1 MKTITKLAWSNN
13 RKNRARCVLI
23 ILSIFLTT
31 VLLSAIA
38 TFGYGQIRFQR
49 VNAEEFYGSYYGT
62 YANVKEQQIAEM
74 QKRSEFDRIGRAASV
89 GGIENTRTISMVW
102 MDGETMRLAN
112 MKKQLQEGAFPQQ
125 ENEIAGQ
132 KEMFERLGYPDARPG
147 DTVTV
152 HFRRNMQELYQEKQ
166 FVISGITKSFQEEQ
180 ENQSYTAYVSRA
192 CYEALYASD
201 ERVYNIYFTLAD
213 GVPVNSSDLEMTI
226 KDLAEA
232 CGINPEYAA
241 ENTYFSMWVLDP
253 GIEMITGCVAV
264 ALVVVFFAVLVIYN
278 IYQVGLVQK
287 IQEYGKIR
295 ALGAT
300 KKQMKK
306 LVFREGMMLT
316 VVGVPAGLVVGTAVS
331 VIFQNFW
338 LAQSEV
344 FGSGEAVQVNMVS
357 IPLLLA
363 CAAAAVLTVW
373 IALNR
378 PMKLISR
385 ISPVEAVRFQ
395 GEKKKNRGFRRGRK
409 QVGVPQLTS
418 ANMAMNR
425 KRTAA
430 TILSMG
436 LSCVLFVVAANF
448 TGNVS
453 TEYDARKQV
462 PYGQFQI
469 DLSYSTNDA
478 AYPENNLDMILQND
492 PLDETLVEN
501 IRKLDKVT
509 DVQVRYMMYARDQNG
524 NLASVGVLNREQF
537 EDDAYQGSL
546 KGEVDY
552 DQAAKNGDILYGW
565 SYFIEETGYDLGETV
580 TMTVGDAGGET
591 QFQGVMSGAFG
602 STNYNWILTDQTYEE
617 LGLSGKSIGTI
628 WIDCAPQDCEAVR
641 SELEELLTDKQ
652 HYEMTS
658 YQGAL
663 ATSESTLGSFET
675 LAYGVLLLVGL
686 IAFMNMANTMIISV
700 VTRKREL
707 GVMQALGMTNR
718 QMNRMLRNEGLIF
731 TFGSILISLLVGM
744 PAGYALFCYG
754 RAHGYFG
761 LEVYHV
767 PVAEI
772 FAMVLILGVLQIS
785 LSYIL
790 SRNVKR
796 ESVVERIRYQE

>member
-469 DLSYSTNDA
+469 DLSYSINDS

>member
-23 ILSIFLTT
+23 VLSIFLTT

-62 YANVKEQQIAEM
+62 YANVNEQQIAEM

-89 GGIENTRTISMVW
+89 GGIENTRAISMVW
-102 MDGETMRLAN
+102 MDEETMRLAN
-112 MKKQLQEGAFPQQ
+112 MEKQLQEGAFPQQ

-152 HFRRNMQELYQEKQ
+152 HFRRNMQETYQEKQ
-166 FVISGITKSFQEEQ
+166 FVISGITKSLQEEQ
-180 ENQSYTAYVSRA
+180 ENQSYTAYVFRA
-192 CYEALYASD
+192 CYEALYAPD

-213 GVPVNSSDLEMTI
+213 SVPVNSSDLEMTI
-226 KDLAEA
+226 KDMAEA

-253 GIEMITGCVAV
+253 GMEMITGCVAV

-300 KKQMKK
+300 KQQMKK

-316 VVGVPAGLVVGTAVS
+316 VFGVPAGLVVGTAVS

-373 IALNR
+373 IALKR

-469 DLSYSTNDA
+469 DLSYSINDA

-509 DVQVRYMMYARDQNG
+509 DVQVRYMMYARDQKG

-602 STNYNWILTDQTYEE
+602 STNYDWILTDQTYEE

-641 SELEELLTDKQ
+641 SGLEELLTDKQ

-754 RAHGYFG
+754 REHGYFG

-767 PVAEI
+767 PFAEI
-772 FAMVLILGVLQIS
+772 LAMVLILGVLQIS

>member
-102 MDGETMRLAN
+102 MDEETMRLAN

-344 FGSGEAVQVNMVS
+344 FGSEEAVQVNMVS

-373 IALNR
+373 IALKR

-509 DVQVRYMMYARDQNG
+509 DVQVRYMMYARDQKG

-602 STNYNWILTDQTYEE
+602 STNYDWILTDQTYEE

-767 PVAEI
+767 PFAEI
-772 FAMVLILGVLQIS
+772 LAMVLILGVLQIS

>member
-62 YANVKEQQIAEM
+62 YANVNEQQIAEM

-89 GGIENTRTISMVW
+89 GEIENTRDISMVW
-102 MDGETMRLAN
+102 MDGETMQLAN
-112 MKKQLQEGAFPQQ
+112 MEKQLQEGAFPQQ

-152 HFRRNMQELYQEKQ
+152 HFRRNMQETYQEKQ
-166 FVISGITKSFQEEQ
+166 FVISGITKSLQEEQ

-192 CYEALYASD
+192 CYEALYAPD

-213 GVPVNSSDLEMTI
+213 SVPVNSSDLEMTI
-226 KDLAEA
+226 KDMAEA

-253 GIEMITGCVAV
+253 GMEMITGCVAV

-300 KKQMKK
+300 KRQMKK

-316 VVGVPAGLVVGTAVS
+316 VVGVPA
-331 VIFQNFW
+331 
-338 LAQSEV
+338 
-344 FGSGEAVQVNMVS
+344 
-357 IPLLLA
+357 
-363 CAAAAVLTVW
+363 
-373 IALNR
+373 
-378 PMKLISR
+378 
-385 ISPVEAVRFQ
+385 
-395 GEKKKNRGFRRGRK
+395 
-409 QVGVPQLTS
+409 
-418 ANMAMNR
+418 
-425 KRTAA
+425 
-430 TILSMG
+430 
-436 LSCVLFVVAANF
+436 
-448 TGNVS
+448 
-453 TEYDARKQV
+453 
-462 PYGQFQI
+462 
-469 DLSYSTNDA
+469 
-478 AYPENNLDMILQND
+478 
-492 PLDETLVEN
+492 LDETLVEN

-509 DVQVRYMMYARDQNG
+509 DVQVRYMMYARDQKG

-602 STNYNWILTDQTYEE
+602 STNYDWILTDQTYEQM
-617 LGLSGKSIGTI
+617 GLSGKSIGTI

-707 GVMQALGMTNR
+707 GVMQALGMTSR

-754 RAHGYFG
+754 REHGYFG

-767 PVAEI
+767 PFAEI
-772 FAMVLILGVLQIS
+772 LAMVLILGVLQIS

>member
-23 ILSIFLTT
+23 VLSIFLTT

-62 YANVKEQQIAEM
+62 YANVNEQQIAEM

-89 GGIENTRTISMVW
+89 GEIENTRDISMVW
-102 MDGETMRLAN
+102 MDGETMQLAN
-112 MKKQLQEGAFPQQ
+112 MEKQLQEGAFPQQ

-132 KEMFERLGYPDARPG
+132 KEMFERLGYPNAKPG

-152 HFRRNMQELYQEKQ
+152 HFRRNMQETYQEKQ
-166 FVISGITKSFQEEQ
+166 FVISGITKSLQEEQ

-192 CYEALYASD
+192 CYEALYAPD

-213 GVPVNSSDLEMTI
+213 SVPVNSSDLEMTI
-226 KDLAEA
+226 KDMAEA

-253 GIEMITGCVAV
+253 GMEMITGCVAV

-300 KKQMKK
+300 KRQMKK

-373 IALNR
+373 IALKR

-409 QVGVPQLTS
+409 Q
-418 ANMAMNR
+418 
-425 KRTAA
+425 
-430 TILSMG
+430 
-436 LSCVLFVVAANF
+436 
-448 TGNVS
+448 
-453 TEYDARKQV
+453 
-462 PYGQFQI
+462 
-469 DLSYSTNDA
+469 
-478 AYPENNLDMILQND
+478 
-492 PLDETLVEN
+492 
-501 IRKLDKVT
+501 
-509 DVQVRYMMYARDQNG
+509 
-524 NLASVGVLNREQF
+524 VGVLNREQF

-602 STNYNWILTDQTYEE
+602 STNYDWILTDQTYEE

-754 RAHGYFG
+754 REHGYFG

-767 PVAEI
+767 PFAEI
-772 FAMVLILGVLQIS
+772 LAMVLILGVLQIS

-796 ESVVERIRYQE
+796 ESVMERIRYQE

>member
-23 ILSIFLTT
+23 VLSIFLTT

-62 YANVKEQQIAEM
+62 YANVNEQQIAEM

-89 GGIENTRTISMVW
+89 GGIENTRAISMVW

-152 HFRRNMQELYQEKQ
+152 HFRRNMQETYQEKQ
-166 FVISGITKSFQEEQ
+166 FVISGITKSLQEEQ

-192 CYEALYASD
+192 CYEALYAPD

-213 GVPVNSSDLEMTI
+213 SVPVNSSDLEMTI
-226 KDLAEA
+226 KDMAEA

-253 GIEMITGCVAV
+253 GMEMITGCVAV

-306 LVFREGMMLT
+306 MVFREGMMLT

-373 IALNR
+373 IALKR

-462 PYGQFQI
+462 PYGQF
-469 DLSYSTNDA
+469 
-478 AYPENNLDMILQND
+478 
-492 PLDETLVEN
+492 
-501 IRKLDKVT
+501 
-509 DVQVRYMMYARDQNG
+509 
-524 NLASVGVLNREQF
+524 
-537 EDDAYQGSL
+537 
-546 KGEVDY
+546 
-552 DQAAKNGDILYGW
+552 
-565 SYFIEETGYDLGETV
+565 
-580 TMTVGDAGGET
+580 
-591 QFQGVMSGAFG
+591 
-602 STNYNWILTDQTYEE
+602 
-617 LGLSGKSIGTI
+617 
-628 WIDCAPQDCEAVR
+628 
-641 SELEELLTDKQ
+641 
-652 HYEMTS
+652 
-658 YQGAL
+658 
-663 ATSESTLGSFET
+663 
-675 LAYGVLLLVGL
+675 
-686 IAFMNMANTMIISV
+686 
-700 VTRKREL
+700 
-707 GVMQALGMTNR
+707 
-718 QMNRMLRNEGLIF
+718 
-731 TFGSILISLLVGM
+731 
-744 PAGYALFCYG
+744 
-754 RAHGYFG
+754 
-761 LEVYHV
+761 
-767 PVAEI
+767 
-772 FAMVLILGVLQIS
+772 
-785 LSYIL
+785 
-790 SRNVKR
+790 
-796 ESVVERIRYQE
+796 

>member
-253 GIEMITGCVAV
+253 GMEMITGCVAV

-469 DLSYSTNDA
+469 DLSYSINDS

-509 DVQVRYMMYARDQNG
+509 NVQVRYMMYARDQKG

-602 STNYNWILTDQTYEE
+602 STNYDWILTDQTYEE
-617 LGLSGKSIGTI
+617 MGLSGKSIGTI

-641 SELEELLTDKQ
+641 SGLEELLTDKQ

-754 RAHGYFG
+754 REHGYFG

-772 FAMVLILGVLQIS
+772 LAMVLILGVLQIS
-785 LSYIL
+785 LSYVL

-796 ESVVERIRYQE
+796 ESVVERIRHQE